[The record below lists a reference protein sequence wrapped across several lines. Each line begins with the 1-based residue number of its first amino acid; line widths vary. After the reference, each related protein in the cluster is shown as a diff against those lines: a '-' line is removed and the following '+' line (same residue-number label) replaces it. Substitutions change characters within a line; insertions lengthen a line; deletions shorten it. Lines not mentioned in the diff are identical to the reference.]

1 MGATDRPRPWSIKKT
16 AKKSLG
22 RRALA
27 VQNEQRESPNSCLGH
42 FVLRRRGEPVSARKG
57 LQHQRRRRSKLLDPT
72 TSAARLFAGVDVS
85 KDRLDVCLR
94 WNEPERH
101 EKEEAFFVAYDDSGI
116 DALLSRLLE
125 ERTMLVVLEA
135 TGGFERT
142 VVGALAAAGLPVVV
156 LNPRQVRDFARA
168 TGRLAKTDRIDASIL
183 ARFAEAVRPAPK
195 PLPDQEIRALQAI
208 VARRR
213 QLLGMI
219 GAENNRLSSASK
231 AVAKR
236 IKAHIRWLE
245 KELSRT
251 ERDLEAAIENSP
263 ALGENEA
270 LLRSVPGVGPVL
282 ARTLLAGVPELGTLT
297 HKRVAA
303 LVGVAPLNR
312 DSGTLRGRRSVW
324 GGRAD
329 VRAALYM
336 GALVAARRNPVVK
349 EFYERLLA
357 AGKPKKVALV
367 ACMRKLLSILN
378 AVLKH
383 RTPWR
388 PPHYLST

>member
-1 MGATDRPRPWSIKKT
+1 
-16 AKKSLG
+16 
-22 RRALA
+22 
-27 VQNEQRESPNSCLGH
+27 
-42 FVLRRRGEPVSARKG
+42 
-57 LQHQRRRRSKLLDPT
+57 LDPT
-72 TSAARLFAGVDVS
+72 TTTTTTTTAAQVFAGVDVS

-94 WNEPERH
+94 WNGPESH
-101 EKEEAFFVAYDDSGI
+101 QKEEAFVLAYDDSGI

-125 ERTMLVVLEA
+125 GPTVLVVLEA
-135 TGGFERT
+135 TGGFERR

-156 LNPRQVRDFARA
+156 INPPQVRDFARA
-168 TGRLAKTDRIDASIL
+168 TGTLAKTDRIDASIL
-183 ARFAEAVRPAPK
+183 ARFAEAVRPTPK
-195 PLPDQEIRALQAI
+195 PLPDPEIRALQAI

-213 QLLGMI
+213 QLLGMLA
-219 GAENNRLSSASK
+219 AENNRLSSAPK

-236 IKAHIRWLE
+236 IKAHIRWLQ

-251 ERDLEAAIENSP
+251 EGDLETAIESSP

-282 ARTLLAGVPELGTLT
+282 ASTLLAGVPELGTLT

-312 DSGTLRGRRSVW
+312 DSGTLRGHRSVW
-324 GGRAD
+324 GGRAE
-329 VRAALYM
+329 VRGALYM

-349 EFYERLLA
+349 EFYEHLLA

-388 PPHYLST
+388 SPHYLSP

>member
-1 MGATDRPRPWSIKKT
+1 M
-16 AKKSLG
+16 
-22 RRALA
+22 
-27 VQNEQRESPNSCLGH
+27 
-42 FVLRRRGEPVSARKG
+42 
-57 LQHQRRRRSKLLDPT
+57 T
-72 TSAARLFAGVDVS
+72 TTTTTARLFAGVDVS

-94 WNEPERH
+94 WSEPEKH
-101 EKEEAFFVAYDDSGI
+101 NEEEAFVLAYDDSGI
-116 DALLSRLLE
+116 DALISRLLG
-125 ERTMLVVLEA
+125 ERTVLVIVEA

-142 VVGALAAAGLPVVV
+142 VVGALAAVGLPVVV
-156 LNPRQVRDFARA
+156 VNPRQVRDFARA
-168 TGRLAKTDRIDASIL
+168 TGTLAKTDRIDAAIL
-183 ARFAEAVRPAPK
+183 ARFAVAVRPAPK
-195 PLPDQEIRALQAI
+195 PLPDGEIRALQAI

-213 QLLGMI
+213 QLLGMLT
-219 GAENNRLSSASK
+219 AENNRLSLAPK
-231 AVAKR
+231 AVGKR
-236 IKAHIRWLE
+236 IKAHLGWLE

-251 ERDLEAAIENSP
+251 ERDLEAAIQSSP

-312 DSGTLRGRRSVW
+312 DSGTLRGHRSVW

-388 PPHYLST
+388 SPYYLST

>member
-1 MGATDRPRPWSIKKT
+1 
-16 AKKSLG
+16 
-22 RRALA
+22 
-27 VQNEQRESPNSCLGH
+27 
-42 FVLRRRGEPVSARKG
+42 
-57 LQHQRRRRSKLLDPT
+57 LDPT
-72 TSAARLFAGVDVS
+72 TTARLFAGVDVS

-94 WNEPERH
+94 WSEPQSH
-101 EKEEAFFVAYDDSGI
+101 EKEEVFFVAYDDNGI
-116 DALLSRLLE
+116 DALLSRLLKE
-125 ERTMLVVLEA
+125 PTVLVILEA

-183 ARFAEAVRPAPK
+183 ARFAEAVRPTPK
-195 PLPDQEIRALQAI
+195 PLPDGEIRALQAI

-219 GAENNRLSSASK
+219 AAENNRLSQAPK
-231 AVAKR
+231 PVAKR

-251 ERDLEAAIENSP
+251 EGDLEAAIESSP

-312 DSGTLRGRRSVW
+312 DSGTLRGHRSVW
-324 GGRAD
+324 GGRAE

-336 GALVAARRNPVVK
+336 GALVAARCNPVVK

-388 PPHYLST
+388 SPQYLSP

>member
-1 MGATDRPRPWSIKKT
+1 
-16 AKKSLG
+16 LG
-22 RRALA
+22 
-27 VQNEQRESPNSCLGH
+27 
-42 FVLRRRGEPVSARKG
+42 
-57 LQHQRRRRSKLLDPT
+57 PT
-72 TSAARLFAGVDVS
+72 TAARLFAGVDVS

-94 WNEPERH
+94 RSEPEGC
-101 EKEEAFFVAYDDSGI
+101 EEEEEAFVATYDDGGV
-116 DALLSRLLE
+116 DALISRLLE
-125 ERTMLVVLEA
+125 GPTVLVVLEA

-142 VVGALAAAGLPVVV
+142 VVGALAAAGLAVAVV
-156 LNPRQVRDFARA
+156 NPRQVRDFARA
-168 TGRLAKTDRIDASIL
+168 TGTLAKTDRIDASIL

-195 PLPDQEIRALQAI
+195 PLPDREIRALQAM

-213 QLLGMI
+213 QLLGMLA
-219 GAENNRLSSASK
+219 AENNRLSSAAK
-231 AVAKR
+231 PVAKR
-236 IKAHIRWLE
+236 IKAHIGWLE
-245 KELSRT
+245 KEFSRT
-251 ERDLEAAIENSP
+251 ERDLEAAIESSTV
-263 ALGENEA
+263 LGENEE

-297 HKRVAA
+297 HKRLAA

-312 DSGTLRGRRSVW
+312 DSGTLRGHRSVW

-336 GALVAARRNPVVK
+336 GALVAARRNPVVR
-349 EFYERLLA
+349 EFYERLLE

-378 AVLKH
+378 AILKH

-388 PPHYLST
+388 SPHYLSP

>member
-1 MGATDRPRPWSIKKT
+1 
-16 AKKSLG
+16 
-22 RRALA
+22 
-27 VQNEQRESPNSCLGH
+27 
-42 FVLRRRGEPVSARKG
+42 
-57 LQHQRRRRSKLLDPT
+57 LDPT
-72 TSAARLFAGVDVS
+72 TTAARLFAGVDVS

-94 WNEPERH
+94 WSEPESH
-101 EKEEAFFVAYDDSGI
+101 QKEEAFFVAYDDSGI
-116 DALLSRLLE
+116 DAVLSRLLE
-125 ERTMLVVLEA
+125 EPTVLVILEA

-142 VVGALAAAGLPVVV
+142 VVGALAAQGLPVVV
-156 LNPRQVRDFARA
+156 INPRQVRDFARA
-168 TGRLAKTDRIDASIL
+168 TGTLAKTDRIDAAIL

-195 PLPDQEIRALQAI
+195 PLPDGEIRALQAI

-213 QLLGMI
+213 QLLGML
-219 GAENNRLSSASK
+219 GAENNRLSSAAK

-236 IKAHIRWLE
+236 IESHIRWLE

-251 ERDLEAAIENSP
+251 EGDLEAAIESSP

-270 LLRSVPGVGPVL
+270 LLRSVPGVGPLL
-282 ARTLLAGVPELGTLT
+282 ARTLLAGVPKLGTLT
-297 HKRVAA
+297 HKRLAA

-312 DSGTLRGRRSVW
+312 DSGTLRGHRSVW

-336 GALVAARRNPVVK
+336 GALVGARRNPVVK

-357 AGKPKKVALV
+357 ADKPKKVALV

-388 PPHYLST
+388 PPKYLSP